1 MNFSRLSL
9 NSLWLFIS
17 RLGTQAGMAVFT
29 ILLAR
34 GLGSMLFGE
43 YAFMASVVVIGNVL
57 TTFGT
62 DMLLIREIAATDRL
76 NQLFSALL
84 IQLMLSAM
92 FIAVVFIGSAYL
104 PQEDSSASAA
114 LRVYSL
120 SMLPLAFYTVFTTA
134 LRGRQHML
142 AYAFLSAA
150 LMLMQVAAALWLLR
164 QGGKL
169 IELATF
175 LVVVQIG
182 GALLAGV
189 LCARQFPD
197 FMGAWKTPL
206 HSVLPLVGASAPIA
220 MLGILGIIYQRFSIL
235 LLPLVAGATATGWF
249 SAGARVVEAAKI
261 GHMAV
266 FTAMYPSMAQ
276 ARGSGQRDWLTGF
289 RFPALLLLAGALL
302 AAALLYLLSGIL
314 IPLLFG
320 AQYTSSVPLV
330 RILAWMLI
338 PFTFNNFFTI
348 ALLARRE
355 EAAIAR
361 ALALSILAL
370 VTLTL
375 WWVPILGAA
384 GAAWAALCAETIQ
397 SFIFILSDARH
408 GRILRSMIA
417 VGSSA

>member
-1 MNFSRLSL
+1 MDPSKLSL
-9 NSLWLFIS
+9 NSLWLLIS

-43 YAFMASVVVIGNVL
+43 YAFIASVVIIGNVL

-76 NQLFSALL
+76 DQLFSALL
-84 IQLMLSAM
+84 IQLVLSAV
-92 FIAVVFIGSAYL
+92 FILVVFVGSAYL
-104 PQEDSSASAA
+104 HLEDSSASAA
-114 LRVYSL
+114 LQIYSL

-142 AYAFLSAA
+142 AYAFLNSG
-150 LMLMQVAAALWLLR
+150 LIVMQILAALWLLR
-164 QGGKL
+164 LGGKL
-169 IELATF
+169 VELAIL
-175 LVVVQIG
+175 LVAVQIG

-206 HSVLPLVGASAPIA
+206 HSVLPLVQASAPIA
-220 MLGILGIIYQRFSIL
+220 MLGILGVIYQRFSIL
-235 LLPLVAGATATGWF
+235 LLPLLAGATATGWF

-276 ARGSGQRDWLTGF
+276 VRGSGQRDWLAGF
-289 RFPALLLLAGALL
+289 RFPALFLLAGALL
-302 AAALLYLLSGIL
+302 AAILLNVLSGIL

-320 AQYTSSVPLV
+320 AQYNLSVPLM

-355 EAAIAR
+355 EVAIAR
-361 ALALSILAL
+361 ALVLSILAL
-370 VTLTL
+370 ITLTA

-397 SFIFILSDARH
+397 SLIFVLSDARN

-417 VGSSA
+417 AKSTT

>member
-9 NSLWLFIS
+9 NSLWLLIS

-84 IQLMLSAM
+84 IQLVLSAM
-92 FIAVVFIGSAYL
+92 FIAVVLIGSAYL
-104 PQEDSSASAA
+104 PQEDSAAAA

-142 AYAFLSAA
+142 AYAFLNAS

-206 HSVLPLVGASAPIA
+206 HSVLPLVRASAPIA

-276 ARGSGQRDWLTGF
+276 VRGSGQRDWLAGF

-302 AAALLYLLSGIL
+302 AAVLLYLLSGIL

-348 ALLARRE
+348 ALLARGE

-397 SFIFILSDARH
+397 CFIFILSDARH